1 MRTLFTPSFSGT
13 KEKSQCLCP
22 TPAEIRG
29 EVDVVDTNAVVDREG
44 WWQKTNCTVMIKKTD
59 LKRKMATP
67 PPSITTLFIDTKI
80 EELQVNGFLI
90 HFSFVFSTF

>member
-29 EVDVVDTNAVVDREG
+29 EVDVVDTHAVVDREE
-44 WWQKTNCTVMIKKTD
+44 W
-59 LKRKMATP
+59 
-67 PPSITTLFIDTKI
+67 
-80 EELQVNGFLI
+80 
-90 HFSFVFSTF
+90 

>member
-1 MRTLFTPSFSGT
+1 
-13 KEKSQCLCP
+13 
-22 TPAEIRG
+22 
-29 EVDVVDTNAVVDREG
+29 
-44 WWQKTNCTVMIKKTD
+44 MIKKTG
-59 LKRKMATP
+59 LKREMATP